1 MWPYGYNQNLFKE
14 ANIQYEVHFISASL
28 DLQEYSLFTVYPPSR
43 PESFEQTLFSQHVKT
58 SAEIRLKWVQV
69 ASEKKEVMH
78 GNQNVT
84 ETSDGHAT
92 EAFNPIISLEA
103 FSSGELKKFCC
114 TQNLL

>member
-1 MWPYGYNQNLFKE
+1 MRC
-14 ANIQYEVHFISASL
+14 ISFRHHWICKSI
-28 DLQEYSLFTVYPPSR
+28 LFTVYPPSR